1 MMQIIGGQFKK
12 RKLFAP
18 KTDKTRPSK
27 SILRETLFNI
37 CAPFIEDAVFL
48 DLFAGSGAIGFEAL
62 SRGAKK
68 VIFIENQKTA
78 IEAIRKNAALLKV
91 EDQILI
97 VQKNVYSALSKVPT
111 LCDLIFAD
119 PPYSQDP
126 LNPTSHK
133 LFEILDEHAILNKKG
148 RFFLETHRKEPPY
161 PNELKTL
168 TLHKQRKLGNS
179 QLFEYHMQD

>member
-78 IEAIRKNAALLKV
+78 IDAIRKNAALLKV

-161 PNELKTL
+161 PKDLKTL
-168 TLHKQRKLGNS
+168 KLYKQRKLGNS